1 MCIDEWKLDSL
12 GPETEKERFPN
23 FEFIRSRPIGKSLRA
38 DDRSPLELEAEHGVT
53 MDAMYDGEVPEWI

>member
-1 MCIDEWKLDSL
+1 MEVGRLLHSF
-12 GPETEKERFPN
+12 GPETEKARFPN
-23 FEFIRSRPIGKSLRA
+23 FRLVRSMAKSLRV